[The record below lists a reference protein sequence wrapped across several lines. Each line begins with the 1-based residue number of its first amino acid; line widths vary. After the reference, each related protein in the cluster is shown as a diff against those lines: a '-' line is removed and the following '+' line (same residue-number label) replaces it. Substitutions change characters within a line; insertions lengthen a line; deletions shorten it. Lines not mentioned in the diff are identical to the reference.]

1 MGSKIKVVIAGVNG
15 KMGRAS
21 LGALTGLDDIEVVGA
36 FGRAGAAYVG
46 KDLSSL
52 GGGSADTGVK
62 VSEDLFSCLADT
74 SPDILLEFTRAESC
88 MEHARQ
94 ALANGI
100 RPLIGTSGLSQA
112 DFDELASLS
121 AAAGVGSMVI
131 PNFSVGAV
139 LMMEFARMAGKHFHN
154 VEIVE
159 MHGVK
164 KLDAPSG
171 TATYTAAKLAEVQ
184 DQYNPSELP
193 PDTEEREL
201 LKGARGGRTEAGVRI
216 HSLRLPGL
224 ISHQDVIFGAP
235 GEMLTLRHNS
245 FNTDCFV
252 KGIVLSV
259 RSLMER
265 DRFTLGLENLL

>member
-1 MGSKIKVVIAGVNG
+1 MGGKIKVAIAGING

-21 LGALTGLDDIEVVGA
+21 LAALTGLDDIEVVGA
-36 FGRAGAAYVG
+36 FGRAGADYVG

-62 VSEDLFSCLADT
+62 VAEDLSSCLSGV

-88 MEHARQ
+88 MAHARQ

-121 AAAGVGSMVI
+121 AAAGVGAMVI

-184 DQYNPSELP
+184 EKYNPSELP

-216 HSLRLPGL
+216 HSSR
-224 ISHQDVIFGAP
+224 S
-235 GEMLTLRHNS
+235 
-245 FNTDCFV
+245 
-252 KGIVLSV
+252 SV
-259 RSLMER
+259 S
-265 DRFTLGLENLL
+265 